1 MQVFGKL
8 LLERVVRCFF
18 ACFLATLA
26 AGINTTDL
34 TVQGTK
40 ALIVGAIASGVSACI
55 TLVSQFFGDPESTSF
70 LKVKVEAGK

>member
-1 MQVFGKL
+1 MFGRL
-8 LLERVVRCFF
+8 LLERVVRCFC
-18 ACFLATLA
+18 ASALATLA
-26 AGINTTDL
+26 AGINSTDL

-40 ALIVGAIASGVSACI
+40 ALIVGSIAAGVSACI

>member
-1 MQVFGKL
+1 MFARL
-8 LLERVVRCFF
+8 LLERAIRSFL
-18 ACFLATLA
+18 AAALATLA
-26 AGINTTDL
+26 AGITHSDL

-40 ALIVGAIASGVSACI
+40 ALLVGAFASGVSACI